1 MNPIY
6 VSWIRFQRRPVS
18 MADRF
23 GYETVFMP
31 IHGRS
36 LPGKLLS
43 YVANFART
51 VSLLLRRRP
60 DTVWVQVP
68 QYPALWAAMVYRL
81 LSPGRGVRI
90 VADCHNSVAWR
101 PWTKVPLGLS
111 ILPKC
116 DVVLVHNDEV
126 KQQVIGLGVP
136 DRNLLVLEDAPASL
150 RGEGVPPKDGPPRP
164 WVLFPCAFAH
174 DEPIA
179 QVVEAARRMPD
190 VTVLLTGDPDRGVA
204 RFDRT
209 NLPPNLRLL
218 GFLPLAEFDGW
229 LQAADVIMA
238 LTLEEGIQ
246 MSVCNEA
253 VGVGRPMVCS
263 RTAILTDLFPKGTVF
278 VDADSPE
285 SIAQGCLEALA
296 ERGRLTAEMV
306 AFREERSRNWE
317 ERQARP
323 VAALLARSAPL
334 PAGSDPAG
342 LAR

>member
-31 IHGRS
+31 VRGRS
-36 LPGKLLS
+36 LPGKLAS
-43 YVANFART
+43 YAANFVRT

-68 QYPALWAAMVYRL
+68 QYPALWAAMVYRM
-81 LSPGRGVRI
+81 LSPGRVRI

-101 PWTKVPLGLS
+101 PWTKVPFGLS
-111 ILPKC
+111 VLPKC
-116 DVVLVHNDEV
+116 DAVLVHNDEM
-126 KQQVIGLGVP
+126 KQQVIALGVP

-150 RGEGVPPKDGPPRP
+150 RHAGTPPRDGPPRP

-179 QVVEAARRMPD
+179 EVIEAARRMPE

-204 RFDRT
+204 RFDRDT
-209 NLPPNLRLL
+209 LPPNLKLL

-229 LQAADVIMA
+229 LQAADVILA

-278 VDADSPE
+278 VDASSPE
-285 SIAQGCLEALA
+285 SIAAGCLEALA
-296 ERGRLTAEMV
+296 ARDRLTAEMV
-306 AFREERSRNWE
+306 RFREERSRAWE

-323 VAALLARSAPL
+323 VAALLERSGSCPEPGA
-334 PAGSDPAG
+334 PAGQ
-342 LAR
+342 AR